1 VLIAEVQR
9 KQQAQ
14 LAQLKAGWY
23 ERATR
28 MEQWIAQQRA
38 VDPKCF
44 NGNKMRPDSL
54 AAWFNGLRD
63 WAQIRPASCRTF
75 RTPRGTA

>member
-1 VLIAEVQR
+1 
-9 KQQAQ
+9 
-14 LAQLKAGWY
+14 
-23 ERATR
+23 

-54 AAWFNGLRD
+54 AGWFNGLRD
-63 WAQIRPASCRTF
+63 WVANAHATVIPIF
-75 RTPRGTA
+75 RTRRGTA